1 MALHRIEAA
10 WSFVL
15 KSTESGLTSL
25 QAQRDAVCGKN
36 SKISLQEFEQADF
49 QSKADAAGEMGTDE
63 EYVAH
68 LVSLIMTRAVA
79 QAEGGPQ

>member
-1 MALHRIEAA
+1 MQCVARMAALFCR
-10 WSFVL
+10 
-15 KSTESGLTSL
+15 SL
-25 QAQRDAVCGKN
+25 
-36 SKISLQEFEQADF
+36 EQACS
-49 QSKADAAGEMGTDE
+49 QSMADAAGEKGTDE